1 MSGDRSKIV
10 ERIRKLLA
18 LADDKGATEAEA
30 VAAVMMAQRLMAE
43 NDVADWELHSM
54 DEQPIAT
61 AESEPV
67 RRRWRWTLADAISSN
82 FRCRYYQNRK
92 RCAPTGWKP
101 EYRLFFYVDVSDWI
115 AAAFFFDYFY
125 KFGDRL

>member
-92 RCAPTGWKP
+92 RCAPTGWKT
-101 EYRLFFYVDVSDWI
+101 EYRMIFYGYESDAK
-115 AAAFFFDYFY
+115 AAALAFD
-125 KFGDRL
+125 